1 LVANSS
7 EVSAASGDAASVQVR
22 RRALALAAGGGAAF
36 GLCWLPFGLA
46 PFVPLAFLAMMLG
59 VREARTARQALG
71 LGALCEA
78 IRYVVG
84 AHFLLALLA
93 YSPLA
98 VAFYLITI
106 VYIVPAGMLT
116 WWGAFRLESWTGL
129 PRPVGLALLYVLCEK
144 LRSIGDLSFPADLTD
159 HAFGTNPSF
168 LAWSAWIGPFGVTL
182 TMCGVAL
189 LALRALD
196 AWPRRRP
203 ALAWGAAALA
213 LWAGAPVTGLLAG
226 AGPAGAEGP
235 VLRVGIVQ
243 PATPVAVKLDPDRA
257 HEVWAELRRLTLE
270 AAKGADLVLW
280 PETARPGYL
289 LLREG
294 EAPSDPEVAE
304 IARAVGVPILYGA
317 HIAEVAGSE
326 AVALYNGAAL
336 VRADG
341 GFGGW
346 YGKQR
351 LLPLAEGVPFGKLL
365 GLDPRRRAREGQRR
379 SYLSLIGNFT
389 LGPEPTIFEVGPARI
404 GVLICYEGMYSQ
416 LARTYRQRGANVLAV
431 LTNDIWWGHS
441 TFAPWHARMI
451 ATRAVEEAM
460 PAVRA
465 ANNGVSS
472 VTSGRGAIGPR
483 TQLDEVRTITV
494 DLTPGPA
501 GPGTFYTRFGDWVL
515 WLLPLAPLV
524 AWLATRARRRDP

>member
-1 LVANSS
+1 MASPS
-7 EVSAASGDAASVQVR
+7 GVSAGSGGGAPVRSR
-22 RRALALAAGGGAAF
+22 RRALLLAASGGAAF

-46 PFVPLAFLAMMLG
+46 PAIPLAFLAMMLG
-59 VREARTARQALG
+59 VREARTARQALW

-116 WWGAFRLESWTGL
+116 WWGAYRLEGWTGL
-129 PRPVGLALLYVLCEK
+129 PRPVGLALLYTLCEK
-144 LRSIGDLSFPADLTD
+144 LRSVGDLSFPADLTD

-168 LAWSAWIGPFGVTL
+168 LTWSRWVGPFGVTL

-189 LALRALD
+189 LALRAVD

-203 ALAWGAAALA
+203 ALAWGVAALA

-226 AGPAGAEGP
+226 ERSAQAAGVTSPA
-235 VLRVGIVQ
+235 LRIGIVQ
-243 PATPVAVKLDPDRA
+243 PATPIAEKLDPARA
-257 HEVWAELRRLTLE
+257 PEVWAELRRLTFE

-280 PETARPGYL
+280 PETARPGHL

-294 EAPSDPEVAE
+294 EAPSDPEMAE

-317 HIAEVAGSE
+317 HIAEVAGRE
-326 AVALYNGAAL
+326 VVALYNGAAL

-341 GFGGW
+341 SFGDW

-365 GLDPRRRAREGQRR
+365 GLDPRRRARNGQRR
-379 SYLSLIGNFT
+379 GYLSLLGNFT
-389 LGPEPTIFEVGPARI
+389 AGPEPTIFEVGQARI
-404 GVLICYEGMYSQ
+404 GVLICYEGMYAQ

-431 LTNDIWWGHS
+431 LTNDTWWGHS

-451 ATRAVEEAM
+451 ATRAVEEDV

-465 ANNGVSS
+465 ANSGISS
-472 VTSGRGAIGPR
+472 VTDGRGVIGPR
-483 TQLDEVRTITV
+483 TKLDEVRTITV
-494 DLTPGPA
+494 ELTPGPV
-501 GPGTFYTRFGDWVL
+501 GPGTFYTRFGDWIV
-515 WLLPLAPLV
+515 WILPLPPLG
-524 AWLATRARRRDP
+524 AWLVTRRGRA

>member
-1 LVANSS
+1 VTANGSRNEGS
-7 EVSAASGDAASVQVR
+7 ESAPAAR
-22 RRALALAAGGGAAF
+22 RRAAWQAAAGGGLF

-46 PFVPLAFLAMMLG
+46 PLVPLAFVLMMLG
-59 VREARTARQALG
+59 LRGARSARQALG

-98 VAFYLITI
+98 VFFYLATI
-106 VYIVPAGMLT
+106 VYIVPMGMLS
-116 WWGAFRLESWTGL
+116 WWGAFQLERWTGL
-129 PRPVGLALLYVLCEK
+129 PRPAGLALGYTLFEK
-144 LRSIGDLSFPADLTD
+144 LRSVGDLSFPADLTD

-168 LAWSAWIGPFGVTL
+168 LAWSDWIGPFGVTL

-213 LWAGAPVTGLLAG
+213 LWAGAPLTGLLAG
-226 AGPAGAEGP
+226 RAAERAPEGAKF
-235 VLRVGIVQ
+235 RVGIVQ
-243 PATPVAVKLDPDRA
+243 PATPVADKLDPSRA
-257 HEVWAELRRLTLE
+257 PAVWEELKRLTFE
-270 AAKGADLVLW
+270 AAAGADLVLW
-280 PETARPGYL
+280 PETARPGHL
-289 LLREG
+289 FLREG
-294 EAPSDPEVAE
+294 EPPRDPEVAA
-304 IARAVGVPILYGA
+304 IARAAGVPILYGA
-317 HIAEVAGSE
+317 HVAEVEAGE

-341 GFGGW
+341 SFGGW

-365 GLDPRRRAREGQRR
+365 GLDPRRRARNGQHRG
-379 SYLSLIGNFT
+379 YLTMLGNFSA
-389 LGPEPTIFEVGPARI
+389 GPEPTIFEVGPARI
-404 GVLICYEGMYSQ
+404 GVLICYEGMYAQ

-431 LTNDIWWGHS
+431 LTNDLWWGHS

-451 ATRAVEEAM
+451 ASRAVEEAM

-465 ANNGVSS
+465 ANSGVSS
-472 VTSGRGAIGPR
+472 VTDGRGALGPR
-483 TQLDEVRTITV
+483 TRLDEIRTLTV
-494 DLTPGPA
+494 ELTPGAA
-501 GPGTFYTRFGDWVL
+501 GSGTFYTRHGDWVL
-515 WLLPLAPLV
+515 WILPLAPLAAWV
-524 AWLATRARRRDP
+524 ASRARRRAT

>member
-1 LVANSS
+1 VASPS
-7 EVSAASGDAASVQVR
+7 EAPATSGDGTPAHAGW
-22 RRALALAAGGGAAF
+22 RALAFAAGGGAAF

-46 PFVPLAFLAMMLG
+46 PLVPFAFLSMMLG
-59 VREARTARQALG
+59 VREASTASQALW

-78 IRYVVG
+78 MRYVVG

-93 YSPLA
+93 YSPMA

-189 LALRALD
+189 LLLRALD
-196 AWPRRRP
+196 AWPSRRP

-226 AGPAGAEGP
+226 GGPAGSAAT
-235 VLRVGIVQ
+235 LRVGIVQ
-243 PATPVAVKLDPDRA
+243 PATPIAEKLDPDRA
-257 HEVWAELRRLTLE
+257 PEVWTELRRLTVE

-294 EAPSDPEVAE
+294 EAPSDPEMAE

-317 HIAEVAGSE
+317 HIAEVEGGE

-341 GFGGW
+341 SFGGW

-365 GLDPRRRAREGQRR
+365 GLDPRRRAREGQHPG
-379 SYLSLIGNFT
+379 YLRLLGNFT
-389 LGPEPTIFEVGPARI
+389 PGPEPTIFEVGPARI

-416 LARTYRQRGANVLAV
+416 LARTYRQRGANLLAV

-451 ATRAVEEAM
+451 ATRAVEEDM

-472 VTSGRGAIGPR
+472 VTSGRGTIGPH
-483 TQLDEVRTITV
+483 TTLDEVRTITV
-494 DLTPGPA
+494 DLTPGPT
-501 GPGTFYTRFGDWVL
+501 GPGTFYTRHGDWIL
-515 WLLPLAPLV
+515 ALLPLAPLA
-524 AWLATRARRRDP
+524 AWLVTRARRRDL